1 MNKVTFENLKHLFPE
16 KTTIS
21 KKGNLEINNNDLSDL
36 VNKFGSPLY
45 IYDENTIR
53 NISKDY
59 INCFKSKYENV
70 HVSYSSKAFSNPVL
84 SQILLEEGLGIDVVS
99 GGELEILIRCKFPM
113 KDVNFHGNNKSE
125 YELRKSVI
133 NNIGLITIDSFYELD
148 LLDRICREL
157 NTTQNITLRLSP
169 SVDPHTHELT
179 STGILDTKFGFSI
192 ETGAAKDAIRSAI
205 SKDNLN
211 LKGIHFHLGSPIFE
225 LNPYEEAI
233 NYVFEFVKNNYPN
246 YQDIDIFNVGGGFA
260 VPYSVSDPIVNID
273 NYASTI
279 CNTLKENINKYSIKN
294 VRLVIEPGRAI
305 VARSGIAI
313 YTIGGIKEIPNLRKY
328 VSVDGGMADN
338 IRPALYGSKYSLY
351 SVNKANMTHDK
362 IVTIAG
368 KYCETGDK
376 LVENVPLPEPEPN
389 DLIAIP
395 VSGAYNFSM
404 SSNYNVSLR
413 PAIILIKS
421 DGNIQL
427 LRRRETY
434 NDILELSGI

>member
-16 KTTIS
+16 KTKIS
-21 KKGNLEINNNDLSDL
+21 EKGNLEINNNDLSDL
-36 VNKFGSPLY
+36 VNEFGSPLY
-45 IYDENTIR
+45 VYDEDTIR
-53 NISKDY
+53 NISREY
-59 INCFKSKYENV
+59 INCFKSKFENV

-148 LLDRICREL
+148 LLDSICNEL

-192 ETGAAKDAIRSAI
+192 ETGAAKDAIISAQ
-205 SKDNLN
+205 KKNNLN

-225 LNPYEEAI
+225 LSPYEEAI
-233 NYVFEFVKNNYPN
+233 NYVFEFVKDNYPN
-246 YQDIDIFNVGGGFA
+246 YKDIEIFNVGGGFA
-260 VPYSVSDPIVNID
+260 VPYSVDDPIVNID

-279 CNTLKENINKYSIKN
+279 CNTLKENVNKNSIKN
-294 VRLVIEPGRAI
+294 VKLVIEPGRAI

-338 IRPALYGSKYSLY
+338 IRPALYGSKYSLF
-351 SVNKANMTHDK
+351 SVNKANMPHEE

-368 KYCETGDK
+368 KFCETGDK
-376 LVENVPLPEPEPN
+376 LVENVPLPKPESN

-413 PAIILIKS
+413 PAIVLIKS
-421 DGNIQL
+421 NGKVKL

>member
-1 MNKVTFENLKHLFPE
+1 MNNIKFENLEYLFPD
-16 KTTIS
+16 KTS
-21 KKGNLEINNNDLSDL
+21 VNKNGKLEINNNDLAEL
-36 VNKFGSPLY
+36 VKEFGSPLY

-53 NISKDY
+53 NVAKNY
-59 INCFKSKYENV
+59 LNNFKSYYENV
-70 HVSYSSKAFSNPVL
+70 HVSYSSKAFSNPIL
-84 SQILLEEGLGIDVVS
+84 SKILNEEGLGIDVVS
-99 GGELEILIRCKFPM
+99 GGELEILIRSKFPM
-113 KDVNFHGNNKSE
+113 SEVNFHGNNKS
-125 YELRKSVI
+125 YDELSKSVK

-148 LLDRICREL
+148 LLNDICKDL
-157 NTTQNITLRLSP
+157 NKNQDITLRLSP
-169 SVDPHTHELT
+169 SVDPKTHELT

-192 ETGAAKDAIRSAI
+192 ETGAAKEAIKKAI
-205 SKDNLN
+205 KKGNLN

-225 LNPYEEAI
+225 LSPYEQAI
-233 NYVFEFVKNNYPN
+233 DYVFKFVKENYPDYKN
-246 YQDIDIFNVGGGFA
+246 IEIFNVGGGFA
-260 VPYSVSDPIVNID
+260 VPYSINDPIVKIED
-273 NYASTI
+273 YASTI
-279 CNTLKENINKYSIKN
+279 CRKLIENIEKYSVNDVKLI
-294 VRLVIEPGRAI
+294 IEPGRAI
-305 VARSGIAI
+305 VARSGVAI

-338 IRPALYGSKYSLY
+338 IRPALYGSKYSLF
-351 SVNKANMTHDK
+351 SVNKADLSHNE

-376 LVENVPLPEPEPN
+376 LVENVSLPMPESN

-421 DGNIQL
+421 NGDLDI

-434 NDILELSGI
+434 DDILKLSGI